1 VAPKAVVVVERRSN
15 VRIENTFT
23 TLSWIPSE
31 AVTGV
36 NKAIFESGVTH
47 YDPPPPD
54 VLYDLDQMAADDRF
68 RFANR
73 LHAWID
79 VVDGKIRD
87 AGYVDGSVMGATT
100 VRLGKKDL
108 ARFAAVEFAELRA
121 EPEIGPTAARFVQT
135 FGGHVAL
142 PAPRRVNR
150 PPFVKFEAPTVWT
163 TIAVTLHADGRA
175 ETELVGA
182 SVFPR
187 HWMYDDADKLTAKAG
202 LADFKEWWRTSFGK
216 HTPWGDSDSPALVT
230 AVESALERELSTR
243 IMRGGEKPKIRKL
256 KDGQVLVEQG
266 QAGDELF
273 LLLDGVLGV
282 EVDGESVGEV
292 GPGAILGERAIVE
305 AGTRTAT
312 LRAITKARVAV
323 ARADQLDRTAL
334 ATVSEGHRREEVPG
348 T

>member
-1 VAPKAVVVVERRSN
+1 
-15 VRIENTFT
+15 
-23 TLSWIPSE
+23 
-31 AVTGV
+31 
-36 NKAIFESGVTH
+36 
-47 YDPPPPD
+47 
-54 VLYDLDQMAADDRF
+54 MALDDRF

-79 VVDGKIRD
+79 VTDGVIRD
-87 AGYVDGSVMGATT
+87 AGYLDGSVMGATT
-100 VRLGKKDL
+100 VRLGKIDL

-121 EPEIGPTAARFVQT
+121 EPEVGQTSARFVQT

-163 TIAVTLHADGRA
+163 TISVTLHADGRA
-175 ETELVGA
+175 ETELIGA

-187 HWMYDDADKLTAKAG
+187 HWIYDNEGKLTAKAG

-216 HTPWGDSDSPALVT
+216 HTPWGDSESPALVT
-230 AVESALERELSTR
+230 AVESALERELSTH

-256 KDGQVLVEQG
+256 KDGELLVEQG
-266 QAGDELF
+266 QLGGELY
-273 LLLDGVLGV
+273 LLLDGVLAV
-282 EVDGESVGEV
+282 EVDGESLGEV

-305 AGTRTAT
+305 SGRRTAT

-323 ARADQLDRTAL
+323 ARAEQIDRDAL
-334 ATVSEGHRREEVPG
+334 ATLSEGHRREAARD

>member
-1 VAPKAVVVVERRSN
+1 
-15 VRIENTFT
+15 VRIENTVT

-36 NKAIFESGVTH
+36 NKAVFESGVTH
-47 YDPPPPD
+47 YDAPPPD
-54 VLYDLDQMAADDRF
+54 ALYDLEQMARDDRF

-73 LHAWID
+73 LHAWIE
-79 VVDGKIRD
+79 VTDGKIRD
-87 AGYVDGSVMGATT
+87 AGYVDGSFMGATT
-100 VRLGKKDL
+100 VRLGKLDL
-108 ARFAAVEFAELRA
+108 ARFAAIEFPELRA
-121 EPEIGPTAARFVQT
+121 KPEVSETAARFVQT

-163 TIAVTLHADGRA
+163 TVALTVHADGRA
-175 ETELVGA
+175 ESELVGA

-187 HWMYDDADKLTAKAG
+187 HWMYDNEGKLTAKAG
-202 LADFKEWWRTSFGK
+202 LTDFKEWWRTSFGK

-230 AVESALERELSTR
+230 AVETALERELSTQ

-256 KDGQVLVEQG
+256 KDGQILVEQG
-266 QAGDELF
+266 QLGDELY

-282 EVDGESVGEV
+282 EVDGVPLGEV

-305 AGTRTAT
+305 SGRRTAT

-323 ARADQLDRTAL
+323 ARADQIDKSAL
-334 ATVSEGHRREEVPG
+334 ATVSEGHRREDTPD

>member
-1 VAPKAVVVVERRSN
+1 M
-15 VRIENTFT
+15 RIEHTFT

-36 NKAIFESGVTH
+36 NKAVFESGVTH
-47 YDPPPPD
+47 YDAPPPD
-54 VLYDLDQMAADDRF
+54 VLYDLEQMALDDRF

-79 VVDGKIRD
+79 VTDGVIRD
-87 AGYVDGSVMGATT
+87 AGYLDGSVMGATT
-100 VRLGKKDL
+100 VRLGKIDL

-121 EPEIGPTAARFVQT
+121 EPEVGQTSARFVQT

-163 TIAVTLHADGRA
+163 TISVTLHADGRA
-175 ETELVGA
+175 ETELIGA

-187 HWMYDDADKLTAKAG
+187 HWIYDNEGKLTAKAG

-216 HTPWGDSDSPALVT
+216 HTPWGDSESPALVT
-230 AVESALERELSTR
+230 AVESALERELSTH

-256 KDGQVLVEQG
+256 KDGELLVEQG
-266 QAGDELF
+266 QLGGELY
-273 LLLDGVLGV
+273 LLLDGVLAV
-282 EVDGESVGEV
+282 EVDGESLGEV

-305 AGTRTAT
+305 SGRRTAT

-323 ARADQLDRTAL
+323 ARAEQIDRDAL
-334 ATVSEGHRREEVPG
+334 ATLSEGHRREAARD